1 MLTVNRRHS
10 IHKQFQATRDR
21 QICRAWRVERHDKT
35 GRQHRSARWVLAIT
49 GLRKPTCTGRMIKKC
64 SLAVI
69 GKVSAPASRIQVT
82 ARRAQAPAGK
92 PPFIQQPF
100 ERGEGGLKGGHA
112 TDHLFGGGG
121 FVRFVQSFFVK
132 VPRDPAPVGLG
143 AFALKRALKAA
154 GTGISC
160 CGCWTFEATTQSSGR
175 HHIPANT

>member
-69 GKVSAPASRIQVT
+69 GKVSAPASRIQVLVSGWIARHPQDALADDLHSAILLTSTRPTEGHSESYVCGDDVRPGGYELVRHRKNPHCGTFT
-82 ARRAQAPAGK
+82 AITKPFPRAIVLEAETRKVTTWESP
-92 PPFIQQPF
+92 
-100 ERGEGGLKGGHA
+100 
-112 TDHLFGGGG
+112 
-121 FVRFVQSFFVK
+121 SF
-132 VPRDPAPVGLG
+132 PSLDGSA
-143 AFALKRALKAA
+143 
-154 GTGISC
+154 S
-160 CGCWTFEATTQSSGR
+160 
-175 HHIPANT
+175 